1 MPQLPKEFLTAARK
15 GQEYAL
21 DAMRTWVDTV
31 QSVIPGIPTVQ
42 IPFAN
47 RLPKPEAILASA
59 YDFAGQLLASQR
71 HFAEELLKATEPL
84 MPAVGTTST
93 APEATDA
100 PASTPRAAST
110 PRTASTPSTPR
121 TASTPR
127 TTRTAPKAPA
137 THRQATHK
145 PAQHNQ

>member
-1 MPQLPKEFLTAARK
+1 MATTLMPQLPKEFLTAARK

-21 DAMRTWVDTV
+21 DAMRTWVQTV
-31 QSVIPGIPTVQ
+31 QSVIPGIPPVQ

-47 RLPKPEAILASA
+47 RLPKPEAILTSA

-84 MPAVGTTST
+84 MPAVGTTSK

-100 PASTPRAAST
+100 PASTPRT
-110 PRTASTPSTPR
+110 PRTPK

-137 THRQATHK
+137 SRHQTTPKA
-145 PAQHNQ
+145 AQQDH